1 MNACAMIPV
10 EKNEFGNM
18 KIVKKTTD
26 WFSVIEVGF
35 SLTEQGIKFCAKV
48 VIAIVSYLGMKRL

>member
-1 MNACAMIPV
+1 VRESLLEVVISPSIHHPGRRRMNACAMIPV

-26 WFSVIEVGF
+26 
-35 SLTEQGIKFCAKV
+35 
-48 VIAIVSYLGMKRL
+48 